1 MIYLTPFQVKK
12 YNETGILVLTKN
24 ALKKPNYEFKLSQA
38 QIKSL
43 QSGEKVTITTK
54 TGGFIP
60 LIPLIAGVGTA
71 ISAATSIY
79 NSVQNKKT
87 NGQLVEQKIRQN
99 DILERQNREGKPIQV
114 NTLSTEA
121 TKLGGALTQKKVVS
135 CGNSGGALT
144 QTKVISGGSLSCQKM
159 DYLIR
164 GY

>member
-12 YNETGILVLTKN
+12 YNETGTLVLTKN

-43 QSGEKVTITTK
+43 QSGEKVTITSK

-87 NGQLVEQKIRQN
+87 NSQLVEQKIRQN
-99 DILERQNREGKPIQV
+99 DILDRQNREGKPIQV
-114 NTLSTEA
+114 NTLSAEA
-121 TKLGGALTQKKVVS
+121 TKLGGALI
-135 CGNSGGALT
+135 

-164 GY
+164 GH